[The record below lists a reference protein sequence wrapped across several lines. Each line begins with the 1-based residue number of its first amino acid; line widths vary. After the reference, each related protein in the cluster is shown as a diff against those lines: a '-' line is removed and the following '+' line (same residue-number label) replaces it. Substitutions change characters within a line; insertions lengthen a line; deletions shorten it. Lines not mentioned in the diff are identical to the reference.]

1 MKKRTK
7 GFNLYRRGD
16 TWYCRVWDQDGGR
29 YTSAKSTGEQDRDRA
44 SMRAAEMIRN
54 GEFRLHEEDPLFH
67 QLYIEYWTN
76 RNDLSPKY
84 KRDVFRFY
92 EKYLRDAPELQCRT
106 SRLAAYQFN
115 RLIDRL
121 ERSGTTPR
129 MMNRVLQ
136 NAKTF
141 IAWAK
146 RRGYIAQNFSDE
158 IDRKKEGLQERG
170 FFTLQEVFS
179 FARVEFPDIRVK
191 CAVLLGCLGGLRRG
205 EIMALRWEDV
215 DFEQGVIHIRR
226 NYTGDRDH
234 AGNPVFRQ
242 PKMGSTGTIPV
253 LHIPE
258 LRRVL
263 ADVLAETPFKEPR
276 HLVLQ
281 NTWERRRSNAATSD
295 GETPLSDSTLKRG
308 FAEICMAIGI
318 SPDQIKE
325 RRITFH
331 STRHS
336 FITHMSAHAR
346 AGIVRQF
353 SRQSSEK
360 MVEHYQHRDG
370 EAMLD
375 AVDSFNRGLDIYR
388 ERPALN

>member
-1 MKKRTK
+1 
-7 GFNLYRRGD
+7 
-16 TWYCRVWDQDGGR
+16 
-29 YTSAKSTGEQDRDRA
+29 
-44 SMRAAEMIRN
+44 MRAAEMIRN
-54 GEFRLHEEDPLFH
+54 GEFRLNEEDPPFH
-67 QLYIEYWTN
+67 HLYVEYWTN
-76 RNDLSPKY
+76 RADLSPKY
-84 KRDVFRFY
+84 KRDDFRFN
-92 EKYLRDAPELQCRT
+92 EKYLQDAPELQCRT

-129 MMNRVLQ
+129 MTNRILQ

-141 IAWAK
+141 ITWAK

-158 IDRKKEGLQERG
+158 IERKKEGLQERG
-170 FFTLQEVFS
+170 FFTLQEVIRLPAWS
-179 FARVEFPDIRVK
+179 FPIFASSARCSWV
-191 CAVLLGCLGGLRRG
+191 AWGGLRRG
-205 EIMALRWEDV
+205 EIMALRWMDV

-226 NYTGDRDH
+226 NYTGDRDQS
-234 AGNPVFRQ
+234 GNPVFRQ

-253 LHIPE
+253 LHVPE

-295 GETPLSDSTLKRG
+295 GETPLSDSSLKRG

-325 RRITFH
+325 RRLTFH
-331 STRHS
+331 STRHA

-375 AVDSFNRGLDIYR
+375 AVDSFNRGLDVYR
-388 ERPALN
+388 ERPAV